1 MRYHVIGSDIQVR
14 SLAVAGVQG
23 TVVTSSDDAR
33 SALESV
39 LKDKSVGTV
48 LVSSVYYDDPE
59 VAAVINEHDRKG
71 ILPVIMKLSE

>member
-59 VAAVINEHDRKG
+59 VVAVINEHDRKG
-71 ILPVIMKLSE
+71 ILPVIMKLS